1 MKGLSDN
8 LRKGSKMKKR
18 IGMFFAAAMAAIGAW
33 TGFAATENV
42 DGIDWTYDVVNGAAR
57 IYAGN
62 KVAAIPPDTAGDITV
77 PSELGGYTVS
87 RIGSWAFY
95 GCHNLTSVFLPS
107 GVERIEDNA
116 FYNCSIEELD
126 ISYGVTSIGANAF
139 FQTGLERVWL
149 PNSVESIGTAA
160 FASCTSLRDVE
171 ITGSLTAI
179 PPQLF
184 NGCSALEILKFP
196 DSVTTI
202 GAQAFK
208 KCTSLTEFSLPDGI
222 ASIGNDAFADSGL
235 KAVYVSEGKTAAA
248 KKAGLKPES
257 GGFKILE
264 VGERITCTEG
274 GFDWT
279 YRPIGEAGG
288 VQEAEILG
296 VDIPPVG
303 GLTIPSKI
311 AGLSV
316 TRIGSW
322 AFSYCETLSSV
333 TIPSTVT
340 RIDECAFIGCT
351 FLETVNLPSGL
362 TFLGDNA
369 FSECDGLKSI
379 TIPSRLA
386 TIGAYSFYSCDALAT
401 VTIGAG
407 VKRIGSGAF
416 YDCGAMKSIVIPDS
430 VTTIGSSAFSFCI
443 NLGSVKIGAGVTSI
457 DESAFSECDKLKSIV
472 IPDGVT
478 KVKDNAFYGCDIL
491 ESVKI
496 GGGVTRIGISAFS
509 SCPTLK
515 SVDISGGVKLIGN
528 CAFFGCAALKTVTFK
543 GDLPICD
550 GTGLYDETS
559 EDLVTYVPAGN
570 STWADALAAG
580 TWQYRAIRASGAA
593 TYKVTFGKNGGTGGD
608 SYVTAT
614 YGAAMPTPRTAPKLS
629 GWTFAGYWDTLA
641 LDEKGKQ
648 YYDASMKSV
657 RAWDKTSATTLWA
670 KWTNKV
676 TLGKNGGTGGDSYV
690 TCTKGQ
696 PMPKRTMPTK
706 SGYVFD
712 GYWTSTGA
720 GGVKYYNA
728 DGTSAHAWDKSG
740 SVTLWAKWVAAV
752 SVKVTFGKNGGT
764 GGDNY
769 VTATTGK
776 AMPTPRTAPKLSGWT
791 FGGYWDTL
799 ACDAKGNPLGKQ
811 YYNSKMESV
820 RNWDKTAAT
829 TLWAK
834 WTVKVTLGKNGGT
847 GGDSTVTVIKGQPFP
862 KRTMPTKS
870 GYKFGGYFVSAS
882 SKTGQCY
889 NPDGTGTASMKWSTG
904 GTPTIW
910 ALWTKT
916 SACVE
921 LPAPV
926 AIRAASAAP
935 TAAPAVPAGLYSG
948 VLADGT
954 GAFWLMLDEPEE
966 GSGRTAYLYV
976 ASEDGTMAAEC
987 TAQEAGGVLL
997 LTTDDGAV
1005 YAFDPEAGTLGF
1017 AMGAP

>member
-1 MKGLSDN
+1 MST
-8 LRKGSKMKKR
+8 SKYVKVR
-18 IGMFFAAAMAAIGAW
+18 NSLIAAAIALAGTA
-33 TGFAATENV
+33 FAATENV
-42 DGIDWTYDVVNGAAR
+42 DGIEWTYSVVAGTAR

-171 ITGSLTAI
+171 ITGSLTDI

-296 VDIPPVG
+296 VDVPPVG
-303 GLTIPSKI
+303 GLTIPSKV
-311 AGLSV
+311 AGLNV

-322 AFSYCETLSSV
+322 AFSYCETLLSV

-340 RIDECAFIGCT
+340 RIDECAFMGCT
-351 FLETVNLPSGL
+351 HMESVNLPSGL

-401 VTIGAG
+401 VTIRAG

-416 YDCGAMKSIVIPDS
+416 YECGAMKSIVIPDS
-430 VTTIGSSAFSFCI
+430 VTTIGSSAFFFCI

-457 DESAFSECDKLKSIV
+457 DESAFNECDKLKSIV

-509 SCPTLK
+509 GCPALK
-515 SVDISGGVKLIGN
+515 SIDIPGGVKLIGN
-528 CAFFGCAALKTVTFK
+528 CAFLGCAALKTVTFK

-608 SYVTAT
+608 NYVTAT
-614 YGAAMPTPRTAPKLS
+614 TGKPMPTPRKAPTKS
-629 GWTFAGYWDTLA
+629 GWTFAGYWDSVA
-641 LDEKGKQ
+641 QDADGNPKGKQ
-648 YYDASMKSV
+648 YYDKDMKSV
-657 RAWDKTSATTLWA
+657 RIWDKKSAVTLWA
-670 KWTNKV
+670 KWTVKV
-676 TLGKNGGTGGDSYV
+676 KLGKNGGTGGDSEVVV
-690 TCTKGQ
+690 T
-696 PMPKRTMPTK
+696 
-706 SGYVFD
+706 
-712 GYWTSTGA
+712 
-720 GGVKYYNA
+720 YN
-728 DGTSAHAWDKSG
+728 
-740 SVTLWAKWVAAV
+740 
-752 SVKVTFGKNGGT
+752 
-764 GGDNY
+764 
-769 VTATTGK
+769 
-776 AMPTPRTAPKLSGWT
+776 
-791 FGGYWDTL
+791 
-799 ACDAKGNPLGKQ
+799 
-811 YYNSKMESV
+811 
-820 RNWDKTAAT
+820 
-829 TLWAK
+829 
-834 WTVKVTLGKNGGT
+834 
-847 GGDSTVTVIKGQPFP
+847 QPFP
-862 KRTMPTKS
+862 KKTMPKKT
-870 GYKFGGYFVSAS
+870 GYAFGGYFVSS
-882 SKTGQCY
+882 SKKTGQCY
-889 NPDGTGTASMKWSTG
+889 NADGTPTSSMKWTTG
-904 GTPTIW
+904 GTPTVW

-916 SACVE
+916 GSCVE
-921 LPAPV
+921 LPV
-926 AIRAASAAP
+926 AATGAATDAA
-935 TAAPAVPAGLYSG
+935 AVPAGLYSG
-948 VLADGT
+948 VLADGS
-954 GAFWLMLDEPEE
+954 GAFLLMLDEPKE
-966 GSGRTAYLYV
+966 GAGRTAYLYV
-976 ASEDGTMAAEC
+976 ASEDGALEAEC
-987 TAQEAGGVLL
+987 TVEESDGLL
-997 LTTDDGAV
+997 ILTTEDGETFAV
-1005 YAFDPEAGTLGF
+1005 DPVAGNASRL
-1017 AMGAP
+1017 